1 MQVLVNSDHHIVAGE
16 DLTERVQGVV
26 EGRLDRFS
34 GRITRVE
41 VHLNDLNS
49 SKLGER
55 DKRCLMEAR
64 VGGIKPIA
72 VSHEAPTLTEA
83 IHVAADKLERALDHA
98 FGKLEDT
105 AGRAAERRKPAQ
117 DAQPG
122 GPAETDGHL
131 AGQVASIEALQELER
146 TEADHRGGP

>member
-1 MQVLVNSDHHIVAGE
+1 MQVLVNSDHHIVSGE

-26 EGRLDRFS
+26 EGRLDRFA

-49 SKLGER
+49 HKLGDR

-64 VGGIKPIA
+64 VGGLKPIA

-83 IHVAADKLERALDHA
+83 IHVAADKLERAIEHA
-98 FGKLEDT
+98 LGRLEDT
-105 AGRAAERRKPAQ
+105 AGRTPPEA
-117 DAQPG
+117 
-122 GPAETDGHL
+122 
-131 AGQVASIEALQELER
+131 QVANVGALRELER
-146 TEADHRGGP
+146 MEAHAKADDK

>member
-1 MQVLVNSDHHIVAGE
+1 MQVLVNSDHHIVGGE

-26 EGRLDRFS
+26 EGRLERFD

-55 DKRCLMEAR
+55 DKRCMMEAR
-64 VGGIKPIA
+64 VGGMKPIA

-83 IHVAADKLERALDHA
+83 IHMAAEKLERALDRA
-98 FGKLEDT
+98 LGKLEDR
-105 AGRAAERRKPAQ
+105 AGRTPPE
-117 DAQPG
+117 
-122 GPAETDGHL
+122 
-131 AGQVASIEALQELER
+131 GQVASIEALQELER
-146 TEADHRGGP
+146 TEARTEGNGK